1 MNTTTTERPD
11 ITDHM
16 VDMYLQ
22 TVGNVCWA
30 QEQGEK
36 ILQTML
42 EQRRVTRE
50 EGKRLAEKMAEHV
63 RANQEEMQRFVQSA
77 VQMSLAAFR
86 IPTTGQVDELTKK
99 VDELTRKVEALS
111 KK

>member
-1 MNTTTTERPD
+1 MTTTTERPNVAD
-11 ITDHM
+11 TM

-42 EQRRVTRE
+42 DQRKVTRE
-50 EGKRLAEKMAEHV
+50 EGKRLAERMAEHV
-63 RANQEEMQRFVQSA
+63 RQNQEEMQKFVQSA

-86 IPTTGQVDELTKK
+86 FPTNNQVDELTRK
-99 VDELTRKVEALS
+99 VDELTRKVEQLS

>member
-1 MNTTTTERPD
+1 MNTTTERPMD
-11 ITDHM
+11 TLI
-16 VDMYLQ
+16 DMYLK

-36 ILQTML
+36 ILETMV

-50 EGKRLAEKMAEHV
+50 EGKRIAERMAEHV
-63 RANQEEMQRFVQSA
+63 RQNQEEMQKFVQSA

-86 IPTTGQVDELTKK
+86 LPSTNQVEELTQKVEELTKK
-99 VDELTRKVEALS
+99 VEELS

>member
-1 MNTTTTERPD
+1 MSTTTERPID
-11 ITDHM
+11 TMI
-16 VDMYLQ
+16 DMYLK

-36 ILQTML
+36 ILEAMV
-42 EQRRVTRE
+42 EQRRLTRE
-50 EGKRLAEKMAEHV
+50 EGKRIAEHMAENV
-63 RANQEEMQRFVQSA
+63 RQNQEGMQKFVQSA

-86 IPTTGQVDELTKK
+86 MPSTTQVEELTRQ
-99 VDELTRKVEALS
+99 VETLTRKVEELS